1 MDREGPAAAL
11 PAVIK
16 LRYAGRCRCGESV
29 AKGERAG
36 YVRGERRVVCLHCLA
51 DQQAGRVDL
60 GALAAEVA
68 VPPLPGVAGGAARRE
83 YERRVAKRA
92 DRLAQSGRLA
102 RFSAAVVGEPQS
114 TRAWAVG
121 AVGEERVAARLHA
134 AADRGVL
141 ALHDRRIP
149 GSRANIDHIAIGPAG
164 VCVIDAKRYANAQI
178 RVRRVGGLFTRR
190 RDELLV
196 RGRVRNDLVAG
207 LDKQVAAVR
216 AALEAGGHGDV
227 PVVGVLCFVD
237 GLFPLFERGFR
248 VGDRLVVSPRK
259 LAQVVAIPG
268 PITEDERYD
277 LYCVL
282 GDRLPG
288 MT

>member
-1 MDREGPAAAL
+1 MS
-11 PAVIK
+11 
-16 LRYAGRCRCGESV
+16 SV
-29 AKGERAG
+29 ASGERAG
-36 YVRGERRVVCLHCLA
+36 YVRAERRVVCLHCLA

-83 YERRVAKRA
+83 YERRVAVRA
-92 DRLAQSGRLA
+92 ERLAQRGRIVRL
-102 RFSAAVVGEPQS
+102 SAAVVGEPQS

-121 AVGEERVAARLHA
+121 AVGEERVAARLQA

-164 VCVIDAKRYANAQI
+164 VCVIDAKRYENAQI
-178 RVRRVGGLFTRR
+178 RVRRVGGLFTQR

-216 AALEAGGHGDV
+216 AALEAGGHGRRTGHRRALLRRRALSAV
-227 PVVGVLCFVD
+227 QQGIPRRAPASWC
-237 GLFPLFERGFR
+237 
-248 VGDRLVVSPRK
+248 SPRK
-259 LAQVVAIPG
+259 LAQIVAMPG
-268 PITEDERYD
+268 PITEDERYQ